1 MPYTVRKQKC
11 KQSSGKKGS
20 HVLSYTDKKGKKHR
34 ACHTSEKGARGQIAA
49 IEAESVERNEKMKIS
64 IQELRQII
72 KEEILREAYVS
83 SLDQVLGQ
91 ENVNSYLRMMNDPRN
106 IKNIANKIKYSLQ
119 TNIPAPNL
127 MMNFRELESLN
138 LQDPE
143 LDTKEIKD
151 ILIKLLTSSNP
162 EAERELSASEEEEKI
177 KKYVA
182 GYKSPLQ
189 GSRNFAALGK
199 KESLQ
204 KLKNLIRNLILTEI
218 NASIQK

>member
-1 MPYTVRKQKC
+1 
-11 KQSSGKKGS
+11 
-20 HVLSYTDKKGKKHR
+20 
-34 ACHTSEKGARGQIAA
+34 
-49 IEAESVERNEKMKIS
+49 MKIS

-91 ENVNSYLRMMNDPRN
+91 ENVNSYLRMMNDPKN
-106 IKNIANKIKYSLQ
+106 IKNIAKKIKYSLQ

-218 NASIQK
+218 NSSIQK